1 MSTIISFKARYTEF
15 ENINDDVITPILEE
29 SKTLLNEKNI
39 GSKYE
44 ILLFLLVAHDLA
56 LLNEDTD
63 GSIEISRSI
72 NGGSR
77 TIKNIAVDD
86 VSLYYSKTK
95 YGQKYL
101 ALKKTV
107 RFIGAVL
114 CD

>member
-15 ENINDDVITPILEE
+15 ENISDDVIAPILEE

-39 GSKYE
+39 GYKYE
-44 ILLFLLVAHDLA
+44 ILLFLLVAHNLA

-86 VSLYYSKTK
+86 LSLYYSKTK

-101 ALKKTV
+101 SLKKTV

>member
-1 MSTIISFKARYTEF
+1 M
-15 ENINDDVITPILEE
+15 
-29 SKTLLNEKNI
+29 
-39 GSKYE
+39 
-44 ILLFLLVAHDLA
+44 AHNLA

-86 VSLYYSKTK
+86 LSLYYSKTK

>member
-1 MSTIISFKARYTEF
+1 MTVANFKTRYPQFTQEDNIIQ
-15 ENINDDVITPILEE
+15 PILEE
-29 SKTLLNEKNI
+29 CKLFISPKTFQAKT
-39 GSKYE
+39 E
-44 ILLFLLVAHDLA
+44 IALFLLVAHNLA

-86 VSLYYSKTK
+86 LSLYYSKTK